1 MDINILPGANSAA
14 SALQA
19 EKVRMEVISQN
30 IANASTTSTPAGG
43 PYQRQVVRFET
54 IMEDQFNLNSAVR
67 EVRVAG
73 IENDQRPFRL
83 VYQPGHPDADQKTGM
98 VKYPNVSV
106 HEEMAD
112 LIASSRPVEANR
124 ASIRTARTSG
134 VRSGT
139 KFAASIHTFNA
150 PDPTRSCTRK
160 KLSAP
165 PILPARVISTAMTM
179 PACSAAA
186 HATPSP
192 SHKPACTAWSSTCP
206 SG

>member
-19 EKVRMEVISQN
+19 EKVRMGVISQN

-112 LIASSRPVEANR
+112 LIASSRTVEANL
-124 ASIRTARTSG
+124 AIIRNARQMAMQTLAIG
-134 VRSGT
+134 
-139 KFAASIHTFNA
+139 
-150 PDPTRSCTRK
+150 K
-160 KLSAP
+160 K
-165 PILPARVISTAMTM
+165 
-179 PACSAAA
+179 
-186 HATPSP
+186 
-192 SHKPACTAWSSTCP
+192 
-206 SG
+206 

>member
-112 LIASSRPVEANR
+112 LEALESKVCHAS
-124 ASIRTARTSG
+124 
-134 VRSGT
+134 
-139 KFAASIHTFNA
+139 
-150 PDPTRSCTRK
+150 
-160 KLSAP
+160 
-165 PILPARVISTAMTM
+165 
-179 PACSAAA
+179 
-186 HATPSP
+186 
-192 SHKPACTAWSSTCP
+192 
-206 SG
+206 

>member
-30 IANASTTSTPAGG
+30 IANASTTSTPDGG

-54 IMEDQFNLNSAVR
+54 IMEDQFNLSSAVR

-73 IENDQRPFRL
+73 IENDARPFRL
-83 VYQPGHPDADQKTGM
+83 VYQPGHPDADEKTGM

-112 LIASSRPVEANR
+112 LIASSRTIEANL
-124 ASIRTARTSG
+124 AIIRNARQMAMQTLAIG
-134 VRSGT
+134 
-139 KFAASIHTFNA
+139 
-150 PDPTRSCTRK
+150 K
-160 KLSAP
+160 K
-165 PILPARVISTAMTM
+165 
-179 PACSAAA
+179 
-186 HATPSP
+186 
-192 SHKPACTAWSSTCP
+192 
-206 SG
+206 